1 MSKSDILEWFTA
13 NNEALQVN
21 KIVFILLVGI
31 IVGAVIFLTY
41 RIAYQGVSYNA
52 KFNIGNVVL
61 VLIAATI
68 MLMISSN
75 IAISLGM
82 VGALS
87 IVRFRTAIKDPQDTI
102 YIFWAIIEGLCV
114 GAQIYKL
121 ALISTLMIALL
132 ILAGSFYYAVKKKY
146 LIVIH
151 GSGEV
156 KQDEVLECL
165 KNYYKHPRI
174 RSANFADSH
183 CELICE
189 VNAKGDISQEATEA
203 LRGINSVE
211 SVSWLLEM
219 GEHVG

>member
-13 NNEALQVN
+13 NNEALQADR
-21 KIVFILLVGI
+21 IVFILMMGILVGAI
-31 IVGAVIFLTY
+31 IFMTY

-52 KFNIGNVVL
+52 KFNVGNVVL

-121 ALISTLMIALL
+121 ALISTLIIALF

-151 GSGEV
+151 GGKDV
-156 KQDEVLECL
+156 KQDEILDCL
-165 KNYYKHPRI
+165 KKHYRHPQV
-174 RSANFADSH
+174 RSANFSDSR

-189 VNAKGDISQEATEA
+189 VDAKGEISQEATEE
-203 LRGINSVE
+203 LRKINNVE

>member
-13 NNEALQVN
+13 NNEALQADR
-21 KIVFILLVGI
+21 IVFILMIGILVGAI
-31 IVGAVIFLTY
+31 IFMTY

-52 KFNIGNVVL
+52 KFNVGNVVL

-121 ALISTLMIALL
+121 ALISTLIIALF

-151 GSGEV
+151 GGKDV
-156 KQDEVLECL
+156 KQDEVMDCL
-165 KNYYKHPRI
+165 KKHYKHPQV
-174 RSANFADSH
+174 RSANFSDSR

-189 VNAKGDISQEATEA
+189 VDAKGEISQEATEE
-203 LRGINSVE
+203 LRKINNVE

>member
-13 NNEALQVN
+13 NNEALQADR
-21 KIVFILLVGI
+21 IVFILMIGILVGAI
-31 IVGAVIFLTY
+31 IFLTY

-52 KFNIGNVVL
+52 RFNVGNVVL

-121 ALISTLMIALL
+121 AVISTLIIALF

-151 GSGEV
+151 GGGAV

-165 KNYYKHPRI
+165 KKFYKHPQI
-174 RSANFADSH
+174 RSANFENSR

-189 VNAKGDISQEATEA
+189 VNAKGEISQEATEA
-203 LRGINSVE
+203 LRKIDSVE
-211 SVSWLLEM
+211 GVSWLLEM